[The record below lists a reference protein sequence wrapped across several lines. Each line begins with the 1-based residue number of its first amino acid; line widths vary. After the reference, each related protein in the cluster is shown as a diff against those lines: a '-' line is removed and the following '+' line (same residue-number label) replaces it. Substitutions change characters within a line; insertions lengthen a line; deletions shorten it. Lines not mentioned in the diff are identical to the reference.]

1 MNKNKIIEYFI
12 RKAEIGD
19 WEKTTIHEAETKLK
33 FKKNKIIEFFKEKEA
48 FLAFYFEEIDKR
60 VLKSVNK
67 EDFKISNPE
76 EILQE
81 FLMNKLELMNNHK
94 LGISN
99 IINYYICNPKFLL
112 LNLKTNKSS
121 IENFLSQFKF
131 KNNILKKKLLIKLI
145 LTVWLLAF
153 RSWLYENHENSIS
166 YSIIDKGFKRIKK
179 STKLLD
185 IVIKK

>member
-99 IINYYICNPKFLL
+99 II
-112 LNLKTNKSS
+112 
-121 IENFLSQFKF
+121 
-131 KNNILKKKLLIKLI
+131 
-145 LTVWLLAF
+145 V
-153 RSWLYENHENSIS
+153 
-166 YSIIDKGFKRIKK
+166 
-179 STKLLD
+179 
-185 IVIKK
+185 